1 MTPYQSQRVRFGI
14 LAARHELERHR
25 LTPDQVEDLEGMEFE
40 GWQKRDSRRAYNAEW
55 FAALCRIANTP

>member
-1 MTPYQSQRVRFGI
+1 MTRAQAQRLRFGI

-40 GWQKRDSRRAYNAEW
+40 GWQKRDSRRAFDKEFERAW
-55 FAALCRIANTP
+55 IRVMTR